1 MKRASHTPPSPCPR
15 SPRAPQFRSFL
26 ASRLKFGRRTCPCD
40 AREGRGKPGVGMFCQ
55 SWGPGPGARSPLT
68 PPPHPQLCFLHFPSV
83 RLSCCFSRFFQP
95 SSFFPL
101 SSDLGSSRLALN
113 THWLCP
119 WPGVPFPSFCGWPQ
133 LKSCLLQ
140 EACPDLPRVNICREH
155 SDIFLFSHTCVYV
168 FNLSHPNK
176 M

>member
-1 MKRASHTPPSPCPR
+1 MKGMPLRELLTGELKMKRASHTPPSPCPR

-101 SSDLGSSRLALN
+101 FPLPSLLFSLSLLMLSLPYFPLS
-113 THWLCP
+113 WCP
-119 WPGVPFPSFCGWPQ
+119 W
-133 LKSCLLQ
+133 
-140 EACPDLPRVNICREH
+140 
-155 SDIFLFSHTCVYV
+155 
-168 FNLSHPNK
+168 
-176 M
+176 